1 MSTLVVGRGLLG
13 RHVVSRLADRGADVR
28 TVDVPWAD
36 PAAALEVLVAA
47 ADEAARTGPD
57 WRIAWCAGAGVVST
71 PLVEFD
77 SEVALFRRFTTS
89 IGKPPRAFF
98 LASSAGGVYAGSS
111 DPPHTEHTEPRP
123 LAPYGWAKLAM
134 EDSARTL
141 ADRGSRV
148 VLGRISN
155 LYGPGQDLA
164 KSQGLISRLCLT
176 QVTGTPL
183 QLYVSMDT
191 LRDYLFVSD
200 AADLVAACL
209 DRAAGTAPGT
219 VTVKVLASGV
229 ATSVGTLIQASTRA
243 FRRRTRV
250 VQSSP
255 PRLGAQV
262 RDLRLRSRTWTDL
275 DVLVRTP
282 LVVGLSATAE
292 SVDALHRAGALAHR
306 FP

>member
-13 RHVVSRLADRGADVR
+13 GHVVSRLAERGADAR
-28 TVDVPWAD
+28 TVDVPWSD
-36 PAAALEVLVAA
+36 PESALRVLVAA
-47 ADEAARTGPD
+47 AGEAARTGPD
-57 WRIAWCAGAGVVST
+57 WRIAWCAGAGVVAT
-71 PLVEFD
+71 PPEEFD
-77 SEVALFRRFTTS
+77 AEVALFRRFTAS
-89 IGKPPRAFF
+89 IRDLPRAFF
-98 LASSAGGVYAGSS
+98 LASSAGGVYAGSA
-111 DPPHTEHTEPRP
+111 DPPHTEDTEPRP

-134 EDSARTL
+134 EDAARTL

-164 KSQGLISRLCLT
+164 KPQGLVSQLCLT

-191 LRDYLFVSD
+191 LRDYLFVND
-200 AADLVAACL
+200 AADLVDACL
-209 DRAAGTAPGT
+209 DRAAGTPPET
-219 VTVKVLASGV
+219 VTVKVLASGG

-255 PRLGAQV
+255 PRPGAQV

-282 LVVGLSATAE
+282 LVVGLRATAE
-292 SVDALHRAGALAHR
+292 SVDALHRAGALVR
-306 FP
+306 SR